1 MDNNTTQHHQ
11 RKSFADV
18 GYDEALRR
26 AESLIPLLK
35 LHAAASEKLTH
46 IAPEVLQ
53 ALHDTGLLRYMQP
66 KRWGGMELDF
76 VAVFDIPE
84 MLGRGDASAAWIFTN
99 LSAHHRLLALWDEKA
114 QAEIWGDN
122 PDMCIASGIA
132 FPQGRAVKVDGGYRI
147 SGRWGFSSGVDV
159 STWNMLACMVYD
171 ECGSD
176 KPVDWRM
183 CLVPLPDYEV
193 INDWQTLGMRGT
205 GSRSVQCKDVFVPE
219 HRAVSMHT
227 AKPGF
232 AYPGWKVN
240 TSAQYRIPLSGFGGT
255 GIGGSMVGNAQA
267 MLDEAI
273 AMVKSRSTAYTGAK
287 MRDFQTVQLR
297 IGVAGAKIDAARLLL
312 RNDCIEAQRTL
323 ESGGVVDIAA
333 RLRYKRNSSAGIKL
347 ALEAVD
353 SLYEMAGANGIY
365 DHALM
370 QRQFRDA
377 HAGGAHINFN
387 CDVNLSPWALVSL
400 GGEFKSPTL

>member
-1 MDNNTTQHHQ
+1 MDTARPRN
-11 RKSFADV
+11 SFADV
-18 GYDEALRR
+18 DYDEAMRR

-35 LHAAASEKLTH
+35 AEADASEKLTH
-46 IAPEVLQ
+46 MTPAVLN
-53 ALHDTGLLRYMQP
+53 ALHDTGLLRYLQP

-84 MLGRGDASAAWIFTN
+84 ILGRGDASAAWTFTN
-99 LSAHHRLLALWDEKA
+99 LAAHHRLLALWDEKA

-132 FPQGRAVKVDGGYRI
+132 FAQGRAVKVEGGYRL
-147 SGRWGFSSGVDV
+147 SGKWGFSSGVDV
-159 STWNMLACMVYD
+159 STWNMLAGTVFED
-171 ECGSD
+171 G
-176 KPVDWRM
+176 KPVDYRM

-193 INDWQTLGMRGT
+193 IDDWQTLGMRGT

-219 HRAVSMHT
+219 HRALSMYT
-227 AKPGF
+227 AQPGF
-232 AYPGWKVN
+232 EYPGWKVN
-240 TSAQYRIPLSGFGGT
+240 HALQYRIPLSGFGGT
-255 GIGGSMVGNAQA
+255 GIGGAMVGNAQA

-287 MRDFQTVQLR
+287 MRDFQSVQLR
-297 IGVAGAKIDAARLLL
+297 IGMAGAKIDAARLLL
-312 RNDCIEAQRTL
+312 RTDCIEAQRIL
-323 ESGGVVDIAA
+323 ETGGKVDVPT

-347 ALEAVD
+347 VIEAVD
-353 SLYEMAGANGIY
+353 SLYEMSGANGIY
-365 DHALM
+365 DHGPL
-370 QRQFRDA
+370 QRLYRDA

-400 GGEFKSPTL
+400 GGDFKSPTL